1 MSSQNIFVGNWKFA
15 LCTTFFAASAMFWTA
30 CNKTKVAASSDN
42 GKIPVT
48 TKSEEARNEFLT
60 GRDLSDKLL
69 AHESLAHF
77 DQAISMDSTF
87 ATAELYR
94 ANSSPTAKEFQEHL
108 QNAVNLSDKVSDG
121 EKLLILAAQ
130 AANNGNATKQKDY
143 LEKAVAEYP
152 NDERAQLA
160 LGTYYFA
167 IQDLD
172 KAVEHLK
179 KATEI
184 APDFSATYN
193 QLGYTYRQREE
204 YANAEQAFQ
213 KYILLIPNDPNP
225 YDSYAE
231 LLLKEGKFDESI
243 VEYHKALSMDPHFAA
258 SHFGMSADYMYS
270 NRPDAANAELQT
282 MADRARSDG
291 ELRTAYFGMAVVASD
306 NGKFDDA
313 LKAMAKEYAV
323 AQKNNDVVSMAAD
336 LQAEGNIQLAKQD
349 FAGAARTFD
358 TSFQM
363 IESSTQS
370 QEFKDNF
377 ALLHH
382 FNEAAV
388 AIGKKDLATAK
399 IHADEFRKGAES
411 SNNPAQIQQVHEI
424 LGRIALASKD
434 YAAAVSELQQA
445 NLQNPYNLYR
455 LGQAFQ
461 GEGDKAKAQEYFT
474 KARTFN
480 PLPGLNYAF
489 IRRKLTA
496 GAQGA

>member
-1 MSSQNIFVGNWKFA
+1 MPDRNTRIRDWMVALSGALLAFVMLFTG
-15 LCTTFFAASAMFWTA
+15 
-30 CNKTKVAASSDN
+30 CNKTKVAASSDG
-42 GKIPVT
+42 GKIPIT
-48 TKSEEARNEFLT
+48 TKSDQARNEFLA

-77 DQAISMDSTF
+77 DQAISMDPKF
-87 ATAELYR
+87 ATAEFYR
-94 ANSSPTAKEFQEHL
+94 ATNSPTAKEFQEHL
-108 QNAVNLSDKVSDG
+108 QNALNLSDNASDG

-130 AANNGNATKQKDY
+130 AANNGDAVKQKNC

-167 IQDLD
+167 VQDLD
-172 KAVEHLK
+172 NAIAHLK
-179 KATEI
+179 NATGI
-184 APDFSATYN
+184 APEFSATYN

-213 KYILLIPNDPNP
+213 KYILLMPNDPNP

-258 SHFGMSADYMYS
+258 SHFGISADYMYL
-270 NRPDAANAELQT
+270 NRPDEANAELQT

-306 NGKFDDA
+306 SGKFDDA
-313 LKAMAKEYAV
+313 LKTMAKEYAV

-349 FAGAARTFD
+349 YAGAEKSFD
-358 TSFQM
+358 ASFQM
-363 IESSTQS
+363 IASSNQS
-370 QEFKDNF
+370 QEVKDNS

-388 AIGKKDLATAK
+388 AIGNKDLPAAK
-399 IHADEFRKGAES
+399 MHAEEFRKGAEA
-411 SNNPAQIQQVHEI
+411 SNNPAQIQQEHEI
-424 LGRIALASKD
+424 RGRIALTSKD
-434 YAAAVSELQQA
+434 YSTAASELQQA

-455 LGQAFQ
+455 LGQAYQ
-461 GEGDKAKAQEYFT
+461 GQGDKAKAQEYFG
-474 KARTFN
+474 KAKAFN

-489 IRRKLTA
+489 IRRKLVSGT
-496 GAQGA
+496 QG

>member
-1 MSSQNIFVGNWKFA
+1 MLSQNTFVMNWKFA
-15 LCTTFFAASAMFWTA
+15 LCAAFLASGAIFWTG

-42 GKIPVT
+42 GRIPVT
-48 TKSEEARNEFLT
+48 TKSEEARTEFLA

-69 AHESLAHF
+69 AHESLARF
-77 DQAISMDSTF
+77 DQAISMDPTF
-87 ATAELYR
+87 ATAEFYR
-94 ANSSPTAKEFQEHL
+94 ATNSPTAKEFQEHL
-108 QNAVNLSDKVSDG
+108 QNAMNLSDKVSDG
-121 EKLLILAAQ
+121 ERLLILAAQ
-130 AANNGNATKQKDY
+130 AANSGDALKQKDY

-204 YANAEQAFQ
+204 YPNAEQAFQ

-231 LLLKEGKFDESI
+231 LLLKEGKFDESL

-258 SHFGMSADYMYS
+258 SHFGISADYMYL
-270 NRPDAANAELQT
+270 NRPDDANAELQT

-306 NGKFDDA
+306 RGKYSDA
-313 LKAMAKEYAV
+313 VKAIEKEYAV
-323 AQKNNDVVSMAAD
+323 ARKTNDNISMSAD
-336 LQAEGNIQLAKQD
+336 LQAEGNIELAKQD
-349 FAGAARTFD
+349 YPAAAAVFER
-358 TSFQM
+358 SFQ
-363 IESSTQS
+363 IIDNSSQP
-370 QEFKDNF
+370 QAIKDNA
-377 ALLHH
+377 ALQHH
-382 FNEAAV
+382 FNQAEV
-388 AIGKKDLATAK
+388 AIGQADLAAARM
-399 IHADEFRKGAES
+399 HAAEFSKGAEAL
-411 SNNPAQIQQVHEI
+411 NNPFQLKQSHEI
-424 LGRIALASKD
+424 AGRIALAAKD
-434 YAAAVSELQQA
+434 YSFAVAELQSA

-455 LGQAFQ
+455 LAQAYQGQ
-461 GEGDKAKAQEYFT
+461 GDKAKAQEYLG
-474 KARTFN
+474 KARAFN

-489 IRRKLTA
+489 IRKKLVSGT
-496 GAQGA
+496 QE

>member
-1 MSSQNIFVGNWKFA
+1 MLTRGTSVKNWKLV
-15 LCTTFFAASAMFWTA
+15 LCSTLIVSSTFVWTA
-30 CNKTKVAASSDN
+30 CNKTNVAASSDN

-48 TKSEEARNEFLT
+48 TKSEEARTEFLT

-77 DQAISMDSTF
+77 DQAISMDPTF
-87 ATAELYR
+87 ATAEFYR
-94 ANSSPTAKEFQEHL
+94 ATNSPTTKEFQEHL
-108 QNAVNLSDKVSDG
+108 QNALNLSDNASDG

-130 AANNGNATKQKDY
+130 AANNGDAVKQKNC

-167 IQDLD
+167 VQDLD
-172 KAVEHLK
+172 NAIAHLK
-179 KATEI
+179 NATEI

-231 LLLKEGKFDESI
+231 LLLKEGKFDESL

-258 SHFGMSADYMYS
+258 SHFGISADYMYL
-270 NRPDAANAELQT
+270 NRPEEANAELQT
-282 MADRARSDG
+282 MVDRARGDG

-306 NGKFDDA
+306 SGKFDDA

-349 FAGAARTFD
+349 YAGAAKSFD

-363 IESSTQS
+363 IASSNQP
-370 QEFKDNF
+370 QEIKDNS

-388 AIGKKDLATAK
+388 AIGKKDLRTAK
-399 IHADEFRKGAES
+399 MHTEEFRKGANA
-411 SNNPAQIQQVHEI
+411 SNNPAQVQQEHEI
-424 LGRIALASKD
+424 VGRIALASKD
-434 YAAAVSELQQA
+434 YSAAVSELDQA

-455 LGQAFQ
+455 LGQAYEGQ
-461 GEGDKAKAQEYFT
+461 GDKAKSQEYFT
-474 KARTFN
+474 KTKSFN

-489 IRRKLTA
+489 IRRRLNTNA
-496 GAQGA
+496 

>member
-1 MSSQNIFVGNWKFA
+1 MPVRNISFRNWKLA
-15 LCTTFFAASAMFWTA
+15 LHIALLTSGAMIWTG
-30 CNKTKVAASSDN
+30 CNKANVAASSDN
-42 GKIPVT
+42 GKIPIT
-48 TKSEEARNEFLT
+48 TESEEARNEFLA

-77 DQAISMDSTF
+77 DQAISMDPTF
-87 ATAELYR
+87 ATAEFYR
-94 ANSSPTAKEFQEHL
+94 ATNSPTTKEFQEHL
-108 QNAVNLSDKVSDG
+108 QNALNLSDKVSDG
-121 EKLLILAAQ
+121 ERLLILAAQ
-130 AANNGNATKQKDY
+130 AANNGDAVKQKEF

-152 NDERAQLA
+152 NDERAQLT

-231 LLLKEGKFDESI
+231 LLLKEGKFDESL
-243 VEYHKALSMDPHFAA
+243 VEYHKALSMDPHFAP
-258 SHFGMSADYMYS
+258 SHFGISADYLYL
-270 NRPDAANAELQT
+270 NRPDEANAELQT

-306 NGKFDDA
+306 RGKFDDA

-323 AQKNNDVVSMAAD
+323 AQKKNDVVSMAAD

-349 FAGAARTFD
+349 YAGAAKSFD

-363 IESSTQS
+363 IASSNQS
-370 QEFKDNF
+370 QEIKDNS

-388 AIGKKDLATAK
+388 AIGKKDLAVARM
-399 IHADEFRKGAES
+399 HAEEFGKGAQA
-411 SNNPAQIQQVHEI
+411 SNNPAQVQQEHEI
-424 LGRIALASKD
+424 LGRIALAAKD
-434 YAAAVSELQQA
+434 YSAAVSELQKA

-455 LGQAFQ
+455 LGQAYQ
-461 GEGDKAKAQEYFT
+461 GQGDKAKSQEYFT
-474 KARTFN
+474 KAKNFN

-489 IRRKLTA
+489 IRRKLNA
-496 GAQGA
+496 AAQGA